1 MAGRRRD
8 ADGIEILAD
17 SERQKRVGEFWVGM
31 AQAFRPLLRSYEL
44 KKTVV
49 LETSARVFLLWE
61 QEIYVTRRLLT
72 C

>member
-1 MAGRRRD
+1 
-8 ADGIEILAD
+8 
-17 SERQKRVGEFWVGM
+17 M

-61 QEIYVTRRLLT
+61 QEIYVTSRLLT